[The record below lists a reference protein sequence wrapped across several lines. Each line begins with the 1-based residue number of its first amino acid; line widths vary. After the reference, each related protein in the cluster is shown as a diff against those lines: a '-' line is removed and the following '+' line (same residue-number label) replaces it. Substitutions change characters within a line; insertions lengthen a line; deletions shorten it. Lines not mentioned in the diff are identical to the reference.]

1 MTASNRARAG
11 VLAAVVATAVVFAG
25 VSAVRA
31 DSTPELPS
39 VAPAQLLASTLDA
52 LAGPATISGTVST
65 RIDLGIPE
73 LPTNLGGGSLGPIS
87 SIAGDQRYKIWHSAA
102 GVRVAHLLPFDEQD
116 AVANA
121 TDAWFWDS
129 RTMRALHV
137 SVPTRTVRTQVT
149 DATPSMGDL
158 LRLAGNALS
167 AVRPYA
173 DVSVSGTA
181 RVAGRP
187 VYQLTLTPRSTLTRV
202 GRIVVG
208 IDSATRLPL
217 RFQVFA
223 RGATEPTVE
232 SSFTT
237 VSFGAIPSSMFV
249 FAPPPGANVRQLDPA
264 TLRGG
269 SWIRS
274 AEGRIGTVPMGIPAI
289 LEVRTLGD
297 GFDLRWALRLSS
309 PPPPNVA
316 AFLPYAGP
324 LLSATVVDRDG
335 TTWLL
340 AGFVD
345 LPTLEHDAGR
355 LP

>member
-1 MTASNRARAG
+1 MTASNRARAD

-65 RIDLGIPE
+65 RVDLGIPD
-73 LPTNLGGGSLGPIS
+73 LPAGLGGGSLGPIS

-116 AVANA
+116 AVANP

-129 RTMRALHV
+129 RTMRALHL
-137 SVPTRTVRTQVT
+137 SVPTRTARTHAT
-149 DATPSMGDL
+149 DAPPSMGDL
-158 LRLAGNALS
+158 LRVAGNALS

-223 RGATEPTVE
+223 RGATEPALE

-237 VSFGAIPSSMFV
+237 VSFGSIPSSMFV
-249 FAPPPGANVRQLDPA
+249 FAPPPGAKVSKVDPA

-269 SWIRS
+269 PWIRS
-274 AEGRIGTVPMGIPAI
+274 AEGIGAAPMGVPAV
-289 LEVRTLGD
+289 LEVRTFGD

-309 PPPPNVA
+309 SPPPDVA
-316 AFLPYAGP
+316 TFLPYAGP
-324 LLSATVVDRDG
+324 LMSAAVVDRDG
-335 TTWLL
+335 ATWVV

-345 LPTLEHDAGR
+345 LPTLERDAGR